1 MSHNNYVPVI
11 VVTTETPDTNVA
23 SETIVTTVTKIT
35 TVYLSSL
42 LLLQTFADMFVLVCS
57 IRESVTFEKG
67 VAMTIACISGKGHD
81 KNRRVVV

>member
-57 IRESVTFEKG
+57 IRESVTFKKG
-67 VAMTIACISGKGHD
+67 VAMT
-81 KNRRVVV
+81 